1 MHKILLNKKLNE
13 LQSTVGTMTMF
24 ISIR

>member
-1 MHKILLNKKLNE
+1 MYKILLNKKLNE

>member
-1 MHKILLNKKLNE
+1 MYKILLNKKLNE
-13 LQSTVGTMTMF
+13 LQSTVGTTTMF